1 MNDDL
6 MVDDSLI
13 IPASEL
19 ELRFAR
25 AGGPGGQHVNTTET
39 RVLLRWNLL
48 RSTAPTDDQRRL
60 LLAALASRLD
70 GEGNLQV
77 VAAETR
83 SQLENRQRA
92 RLRLR
97 ALLQAALLPPKPRKP
112 TRPKR
117 AAKEERLADKRRR
130 AELKALRRG
139 DRGGE

>member
-1 MNDDL
+1 MDDL
-6 MVDDSLI
+6 LVDESLT
-13 IPASEL
+13 IPAAEL

-48 RSTAPTDDQRRL
+48 RSAALTEDQRRL
-60 LLAALASRLD
+60 LLTAFASRLD

-92 RLRLR
+92 RLRLS
-97 ALLQAALLPPKPRKP
+97 ALLLAALNPPKPRRP

-130 AELKALRRG
+130 AELKSLRRSAP
-139 DRGGE
+139 GGE

>member
-1 MNDDL
+1 MDA
-6 MVDDSLI
+6 SLT
-13 IPASEL
+13 IPAAEL

-48 RSTAPTDDQRRL
+48 RSAALTEDQRRL
-60 LLAALASRLD
+60 LLTALASRLD

-97 ALLQAALLPPKPRKP
+97 ALLLAALNPPKPRRP

-130 AELKALRRG
+130 AELKSLRRSAP
-139 DRGGE
+139 GGE

>member
-1 MNDDL
+1 MDDL
-6 MVDDSLI
+6 LVDESLT
-13 IPASEL
+13 IPAAEL

-48 RSTAPTDDQRRL
+48 RSAALTEDQRRL
-60 LLAALASRLD
+60 LLTALASRLD

-92 RLRLR
+92 RLRLS
-97 ALLQAALLPPKPRKP
+97 ALLLAALNPPKPRRP

-130 AELKALRRG
+130 AELKSLRRSAP
-139 DRGGE
+139 GGE

>member
-1 MNDDL
+1 MDDL
-6 MVDDSLI
+6 LVDESLT
-13 IPASEL
+13 IPAAEL

-48 RSTAPTDDQRRL
+48 RSAALTEDQRRL
-60 LLAALASRLD
+60 LLTALASRLD

-97 ALLQAALLPPKPRKP
+97 ALLLAALNPPTPRRP

-130 AELKALRRG
+130 AELKSLRRSAP
-139 DRGGE
+139 GGE

>member
-1 MNDDL
+1 MDDL
-6 MVDDSLI
+6 WVDGDLT

-25 AGGPGGQHVNTTET
+25 SGGPGGQHVNTTET

-48 RSTAPTDDQRRL
+48 RSTALTADQRRL
-60 LLAALASRLD
+60 LLTVLAARLD

-77 VAAETR
+77 VASETR
-83 SQLENRQRA
+83 SQLENRRRA
-92 RLRLR
+92 LLRLR

-130 AELKALRRG
+130 AELKTLRRG
-139 DRGGE
+139 ERGGE

>member
-1 MNDDL
+1 MDDL
-6 MVDDSLI
+6 WVDGALT

-25 AGGPGGQHVNTTET
+25 SGGPGGQHVNTTET

-48 RSTAPTDDQRRL
+48 RSTALTEDQRL
-60 LLAALASRLD
+60 LLLTVLAARLD
-70 GEGNLQV
+70 GDGNLQV
-77 VAAETR
+77 VSSETR

-92 RLRLR
+92 LLRLR

-130 AELKALRRG
+130 AELKTLRRG
-139 DRGGE
+139 ERGDA

>member
-1 MNDDL
+1 MDDL
-6 MVDDSLI
+6 LVDESLT
-13 IPASEL
+13 IPAAEL
-19 ELRFAR
+19 ELPFAR

-39 RVLLRWNLL
+39 RVLLRWTLL
-48 RSTAPTDDQRRL
+48 RSAALTEDQRRL
-60 LLAALASRLD
+60 LLTALASRLD

-92 RLRLR
+92 RLRLS
-97 ALLQAALLPPKPRKP
+97 ALLLAALNPPKPRRP

-130 AELKALRRG
+130 AELKSLRRSAP
-139 DRGGE
+139 GGE

>member
-1 MNDDL
+1 MTDDL

-130 AELKALRRG
+130 AALKALRRG